1 MAESLAD
8 DVAAFLQMPAHRNIQ
23 VDLEERVSPEI
34 VRGVREG
41 MASLG
46 VCWDA
51 ADLGA
56 LQSRPYRS
64 DHLCMVV
71 PARPSAGVAARA
83 CASSRRWTTST

>member
-1 MAESLAD
+1 M
-8 DVAAFLQMPAHRNIQ
+8 
-23 VDLEERVSPEI
+23 EERVSPEI

-41 MASLG
+41 LASLG

-51 ADLGA
+51 ADLGT

-71 PARPSAGVAARA
+71 PAGHPLARAQVAALRA
-83 CASSRRWTTST
+83 RRWTTNTSACRSTAPCR

>member
-1 MAESLAD
+1 M
-8 DVAAFLQMPAHRNIQ
+8 
-23 VDLEERVSPEI
+23 EERVSPEI

-41 MASLG
+41 LASLG

-64 DHLCMVV
+64 DHLCV
-71 PARPSAGVAARA
+71 VAARA
-83 CASSRRWTTST
+83 PSARRRASACASRRRWTSST

>member
-8 DVAAFLQMPAHRNIQ
+8 DVAAFLNMPAHRTIQ
-23 VDLEERVSPEI
+23 VDLEERISPEI

-51 ADLGA
+51 ADLGT

-64 DHLCMVV
+64 DHLCVVV
-71 PARPSAGVAARA
+71 PAGIRSRHARA
-83 CASSRRWTTST
+83 CDSRTHWTTST